1 MDDDPDQIIT
11 LLQTVTNQSFDSS
24 LVFAILSILLFLI
37 SSALISG
44 SEVAFFSLTTTDL
57 KKAISSDN
65 KSLHLIH
72 NLRNNPRRLLAV
84 LLVSNNFINIAIV
97 LLFSSFGD
105 VLYFDSLPFWVN
117 FIIEVGIITMIILL
131 FGEILPKVYANRN
144 PISFSKRMALPIQIL
159 DKYIFFF
166 LTIPMSK
173 MTEFIQKKLV
183 FKSTNLSVDKLS
195 DALDLTDKNETSK
208 DEKKILKGI
217 VSFGSIE
224 TRQVMRPRIDV
235 FSVPINIGFD
245 ELISQ
250 VRKKGYSRIPVFEQ
264 EIDKVIGVLYT
275 KDLLPHLQESNDF
288 NWISLCRNAYFI
300 PETKMINDLLKEFQ
314 SKKIHLAIV
323 VDEYGGT
330 SGLVTLEDL
339 LEEIVGEINDE
350 FDVDNQIYSKLDNKN
365 YIFEGAVSLNDFLKI
380 TKNEIHLFDEI
391 KGDSDTLAGLFLE
404 LEGKIPKIGTIR
416 KICNFKMVVE
426 SADLRRIKRLKVT
439 IDED

>member
-1 MDDDPDQIIT
+1 MDTQ
-11 LLQTVTNQSFDSS
+11 L
-24 LVFAILSILLFLI
+24 ILINILLFLNTYAI
-37 SSALISG
+37 VFKVVLIIILLVCSALISG

-105 VLYFDSLPFWVN
+105 VLYFDSFPFWVN
-117 FIIEVGIITMIILL
+117 FIIEVGIITTIILL

-250 VRKKGYSRIPVFEQ
+250 VRKKGYSRIPVFE
-264 EIDKVIGVLYT
+264 EKIDKVVGVIYL
-275 KDLLPHLQESNDF
+275 KDLFPHLHKKNFDWSQLIREP
-288 NWISLCRNAYFI
+288 YFVT
-300 PETKMINDLLKEFQ
+300 ENKKLDDLLKEFQ
-314 SKKIHLAIV
+314 QLKIHLAVV
-323 VDEYGGT
+323 VDEYGGN
-330 SGLVTLEDL
+330 SGIITMEDIV
-339 LEEIVGEINDE
+339 EEIVGELSEDFFQDDIS
-350 FDVDNQIYSKLDNKN
+350 YSKIDENN
-365 YIFEGAVSLNDFLKI
+365 YIFDGKTNLKDLYRVVNITDESEFENKKGESETIAGFILEQIGYFPKKGSELKI
-380 TKNEIHLFDEI
+380 NNIKFIIKEID
-391 KGDSDTLAGLFLE
+391 
-404 LEGKIPKIGTIR
+404 R
-416 KICNFKMVVE
+416 K
-426 SADLRRIKRLKVT
+426 RIKKIKITLKK
-439 IDED
+439 